1 MTFRQLK
8 YFSTIY
14 ECKSLAKA
22 SQKLYISQQGLSR
35 ILSSLESEVGPLF
48 TRLHHGLEATLLG
61 TMLYSACQPVLREMN
76 ELEKAVYDFSHTVSQ

>member
-48 TRLHHGLEATLLG
+48 TRLHHGLEATLQCLPAG
-61 TMLYSACQPVLREMN
+61 IARN
-76 ELEKAVYDFSHTVSQ
+76 ERAGKSCL

>member
-14 ECKSLAKA
+14 ECSSIAKA

-35 ILSSLESEVGPLF
+35 ILGALEAEVGVLF
-48 TRLHHGLEATLLG
+48 DRLHHGLIRRR
-61 TMLYSACQPVLREMN
+61 SARCSMMPVSRYCV
-76 ELEKAVYDFSHTVSQ
+76 K